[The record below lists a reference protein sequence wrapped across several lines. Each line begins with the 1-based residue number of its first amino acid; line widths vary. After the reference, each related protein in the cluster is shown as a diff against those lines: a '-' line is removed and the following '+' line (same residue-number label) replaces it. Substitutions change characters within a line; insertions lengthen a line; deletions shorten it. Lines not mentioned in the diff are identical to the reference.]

1 METFDVAAIT
11 LIEQARRAATF
22 AYSPYSGFRVG
33 AAAEFFG
40 AQPNVYTGCN
50 VENVSYGL
58 TMCAERV
65 AIGSAVAVGAKKLKR
80 IAVVSVNTDGSLRDR
95 FMPCGACLQ
104 VIAEFGSADTELL
117 IPGAGVCVLRDLL
130 PSPFRDGLC

>member
-1 METFDVAAIT
+1 MFDEAANA
-11 LIEQARRAATF
+11 LIEKARGAANH
-22 AYSPYSGFRVG
+22 AYSPYSKFRVG
-33 AAAEFFG
+33 AAVEFFSTTDI
-40 AQPNVYTGCN
+40 YTGCN

-65 AIGSAVAVGAKKLKR
+65 AIGYAVSCHATRLKR
-80 IAVVSVNTDGSLRDR
+80 IAVIAFDQDWQLQSC

-130 PSPFRDGLC
+130 PSPFRGNLC